1 MDDDWG
7 YTHFRKPPYGT
18 SGTYAGNII
27 AINGKLEKYQSI
39 NGDLEKYEPI
49 NGDLEN
55 MKK

>member
-7 YTHFRKPPYGT
+7 YTHFRKPPYGN

-39 NGDLEKYEPI
+39 NGDLEKYESI